1 MTDEAHERR
10 SREDQDDR
18 REREALQRL
27 IRSALVDG
35 ARVRGDLD
43 VAAIARAAE
52 LLRDAV
58 LSGRKVL
65 LCGNGGSAADAQ
77 HIAAELVG
85 RFVRDRRALAAISL
99 TTDTSA
105 LTSIANDYGYEHVF
119 ARQVDGLGAEGDV
132 LIAITT
138 SGTSKNVVAA
148 VAAARRRAMKVIGLT
163 GRTGEAFIA
172 TCDAGVAV
180 PSTVTA
186 RIQECH
192 IAIGHV
198 LCEAVDEAVASAA
211 AAATAGVTGATADP
225 ASNGRAAGGSPKV
238 RTLEQL
244 IAWREDQRARKRT
257 VVWTNG
263 VFDVLHVG
271 HLASLRGARQ
281 FGDALV
287 VGVNGDASVRA
298 AKGPSRPIYPCEDRV
313 ALLAALELV
322 DAILVFDDPT
332 PERVL
337 AQLRPDVHAKGADY
351 APPDGKPIPERAVVE
366 AYGGRIEFIPLVPGR
381 SSTDTLARLR
391 Q

>member
-1 MTDEAHERR
+1 VTATGRPSGLE
-10 SREDQDDR
+10 
-18 REREALQRL
+18 RL
-27 IRSALVDG
+27 IRATLADG
-35 ARVRGDLD
+35 ARVRTDLD

-52 LLRDAV
+52 LVRDAV
-58 LSGRKVL
+58 LAGKKVL

-85 RFVRDRRALAAISL
+85 RYVLERRPLAAIAL

-105 LTSIANDYGYEHVF
+105 LTAIANDYGYDHVF
-119 ARQVDGLGAEGDV
+119 SRQFEALGAEGDV

-148 VAAARRRAMKVIGLT
+148 ARAARARGMKIVGLT
-163 GRTGEAFIA
+163 GARGAAFVA
-172 TCDAGVAV
+172 ACDAGVAV

-192 IAIGHV
+192 ITIGHLV
-198 LCEAVDEAVASAA
+198 CEVVDEAFGAA
-211 AAATAGVTGATADP
+211 AEQLGLPGVAPISDEPTAA
-225 ASNGRAAGGSPKV
+225 KQL
-238 RTLEQL
+238 TLDQL
-244 IAWREDQRARKRT
+244 IAWREAQRARRRT

-271 HLASLRGARQ
+271 HLESLRGARR
-281 FGDALV
+281 FGDVLV

-298 AKGPSRPIYPCEDRV
+298 SKGPERPIYRCEERV
-313 ALLAALELV
+313 ALLAALEIV
-322 DAILVFDDPT
+322 DAILVFDDAT

-337 AQLRPDVHAKGADY
+337 AQVRPDVHVKGADY
-351 APPDGKPIPERAVVE
+351 APPDGKPIPERAIVE
-366 AYGGRIEFIPLVPGR
+366 AYGGRIELLPLVPGR

-391 Q
+391 RPGS